1 MTNNHSKIFDFR
13 GKSQFKIEVKMI
25 PMMHGVSLAE
35 EVDVLA
41 YALKIFKANLV
52 VRCQDPSTMGQLNV

>member
-1 MTNNHSKIFDFR
+1 
-13 GKSQFKIEVKMI
+13 MI
-25 PMMHGVSLAE
+25 PMVHGVSLAE